1 MEHWDVMT
9 EPAHVRVQGVSR
21 HFGSGESRVE
31 VLRDVTFSVAR
42 GARCVI
48 VGASGSGKST
58 LLNAIGGLDSPDAGT
73 IHVGEEDVTAL
84 SPREL
89 TRYRRRHVGFVFQFY
104 NLVPDLTVLENV
116 QVTAQLVKRPLDID
130 ELLGHLGLAD
140 HRHKFPAQLSGGQ
153 QQRTAIARALV
164 KGSDVLLADEP
175 TGALDRHTSQQMLEV
190 LDDVHRRYGATLV
203 MVTHNEA
210 ITAMADQ
217 VVELRDGEVVR
228 DELNAHP
235 VPAGGLDW

>member
-1 MEHWDVMT
+1 MT
-9 EPAHVRVQGVSR
+9 LEFRDILLRQDDFTLTADLTVPQGR
-21 HFGSGESRVE
+21 H
-31 VLRDVTFSVAR
+31 A
-42 GARCVI
+42 VI
-48 VGASGSGKST
+48 GASGSGKST